1 MSQTACRFEKPVTR
15 VVAFDYL
22 LYLPKGYEEG
32 GSWPLILFLHGAGE
46 RGHDLTLLNK
56 HPLPKLLMGE
66 SDLPFVVV
74 SPQCPE
80 DNWWPMMVDDLAV
93 LLDDVMTRYR
103 IDPKRVYLTGLSMG
117 GFGTWALACAHP
129 ELFAAIAPICGGI
142 YGPTSAVQVL
152 KDVPVWAF
160 HGALDPV
167 VPVESS
173 ERLVDELRQ
182 VGGDVRLTVYPDLE
196 HDSWTVTYNNPELY
210 DWFLSHTKGG

>member
-15 VVAFDYL
+15 LVAFDYL
-22 LYLPKGYEEG
+22 LYLPKGYEAG

-56 HPLPKLLMGE
+56 NPLPKLLVGE

-80 DNWWPMMVDDLAV
+80 DNWWPMMVDDLTV
-93 LLDDVMTRYR
+93 LLDDIMARYR
-103 IDPKRVYLTGLSMG
+103 IDPQRVYLTGLSMG

-129 ELFAAIAPICGGI
+129 ERFAAIAPICGGI

-173 ERLVDELRQ
+173 EKLIDELRQ
-182 VGGDVRLTVYPDLE
+182 VGGNVRLTVYPDLQ
-196 HDSWTVTYNNPELY
+196 HDAWTVTYNNPELY